1 VAVPGLRAGHRLFWA
16 KPLVGPLPRRI
27 ESPGGTS
34 SFPERHGK
42 LIPLCLR
49 ATIHSLISPN
59 LLYDGVSVASGVR
72 PGTLGEVKIKLGITW
87 LAYTAAANSNLIC
100 WKAASALQVV
110 GQSRAKLLRFQDWT
124 QKAMANLGSPA
135 ATGRGGP
142 TAGGQKKSRI
152 VKRSI
157 VIAGHKTSISLEDD
171 FWQALKGIA
180 ARRNMRLSELVTS
193 IDAGRVHTNLS
204 SAIRLFVLDFYRLEV
219 EAIRAREPARRTPP
233 SASSA
238 SGT

>member
-1 VAVPGLRAGHRLFWA
+1 MTYL
-16 KPLVGPLPRRI
+16 LPR
-27 ESPGGTS
+27 
-34 SFPERHGK
+34 
-42 LIPLCLR
+42 
-49 ATIHSLISPN
+49 
-59 LLYDGVSVASGVR
+59 GVR
-72 PGTLGEVKIKLGITW
+72 PRTLGEVKIKLGITW

-124 QKAMANLGSPA
+124 QKTMANLGSPA
-135 ATGRGGP
+135 TTGRGGP

-233 SASSA
+233 AASSA